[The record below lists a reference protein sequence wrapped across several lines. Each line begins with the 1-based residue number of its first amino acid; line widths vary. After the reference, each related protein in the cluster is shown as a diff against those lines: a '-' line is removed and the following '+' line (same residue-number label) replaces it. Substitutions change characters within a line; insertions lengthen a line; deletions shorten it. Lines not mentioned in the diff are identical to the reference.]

1 MSRLLPIAALMAVI
15 VLPAPCRAA
24 DPDRWKPLPPAED
37 VWFQANV
44 TLHYHVL
51 PDALLD
57 KAYSHHGRVEGFAP
71 GIEIALK
78 KEGFQLIGLFAYT
91 FVTTPD
97 QVWLEAGEA
106 KAQAVWV
113 EQHLKLVT
121 FGLVFGYEFSFAEAI
136 GLMPGVGFTPV
147 FVQGGASQT
156 PTEGHPDDP
165 VEDRTPNPNHP
176 GKPFDIRPRK
186 MLSPDLSVR
195 LRIRPL
201 ERLLLSVDFGWR
213 TYVYVGASVGFK
225 VP

>member
-1 MSRLLPIAALMAVI
+1 MHQPLPSVTLAAAVF
-15 VLPAPCRAA
+15 LATPALAA
-24 DPDRWKPLPPAED
+24 DPDRWKPLAPAED

-51 PDALLD
+51 PDAMLD
-57 KAYSHHGRVEGFAP
+57 RAYSHHPRFEGFAP
-71 GIEIALK
+71 GVEIALK

-91 FVTTPD
+91 LVTTPD
-97 QVWLEAGEA
+97 SVWLEAGDA

-113 EQHLKLVT
+113 EQDLKLVT
-121 FGLVFGYEFSFAEAI
+121 FGVVFAYEFSFAEAI
-136 GLMPGVGFTPV
+136 GIMPGVGFTPV
-147 FVQGGASQT
+147 FIQGGARQT
-156 PTEGHPDDP
+156 PTEGHPDDA

-195 LRIRPL
+195 LRIRPV

-213 TYVYVGASVGFK
+213 TYVYLGASVGFK